1 MQAARIFAVFSH
13 LECATFQPFHR
24 LPQPGNGFGFKNDST
39 AILTGEVKIFLQVDF
54 PRAKRQMVFSACRI
68 MKVEM
73 MQFIPVVQKR
83 GFIYMACSVI
93 MANIEG

>member
-1 MQAARIFAVFSH
+1 MFSH
-13 LECATFQPFHR
+13 FECATFQPSHG
-24 LPQPGNGFGFKNDST
+24 LPQPGNSFRFKNDST
-39 AILTGEVKIFLQVDF
+39 AILTGKAKILLQVDF
-54 PRAKRQMVFSACRI
+54 PCAKRQMVFSACRI

-93 MANIEG
+93 VADIEG

>member
-13 LECATFQPFHR
+13 LECVTFQPFHR
-24 LPQPGNGFGFKNDST
+24 LPQPDNGFGFKNDST
-39 AILTGEVKIFLQVDF
+39 AILAGKVKILLQVDF
-54 PRAKRQMVFSACRI
+54 PHAKRQVVFSARRI

-73 MQFIPVVQKR
+73 VQFIPVVQKR

-93 MANIEG
+93 VADIEG

>member
-13 LECATFQPFHR
+13 FESMTFQTFHR

-39 AILTGEVKIFLQVDF
+39 AILAGKAKILLQVDF
-54 PRAKRQMVFSACRI
+54 PRAKRQVVFPACRI

-93 MANIEG
+93 MADIEG

>member
-1 MQAARIFAVFSH
+1 MFSH
-13 LECATFQPFHR
+13 LECVTFQPFHR

-39 AILTGEVKIFLQVDF
+39 AILAGKAKILLQVDL
-54 PRAKRQMVFSACRI
+54 PRAKRQVIFPASRI

-93 MANIEG
+93 MADIEG

>member
-39 AILTGEVKIFLQVDF
+39 AILAGKAKILLQVDF
-54 PRAKRQMVFSACRI
+54 SRAKRQMVFSACRI

-93 MANIEG
+93 VADIEG